1 MDTKVESL
9 QWIDSETQEL
19 KANKITSHMKYCT
32 RSFPSNV
39 NSEHNG
45 QRKKK
50 LLNPRREQE
59 AILEEKSQEVF
70 GMVRVQ

>member
-1 MDTKVESL
+1 
-9 QWIDSETQEL
+9 
-19 KANKITSHMKYCT
+19 MKYCT

-50 LLNPRREQE
+50 LSLIKKRAE
-59 AILEEKSQEVF
+59 AILEEKLKEVETLGEFNKGCF
-70 GMVRVQ
+70 GRQGNKIEME